1 MGIVGTEGHEKWIWT
16 LWFMVLFILFWEKV
30 MSSNYYHKLTNLQQ
44 KIFYF
49 WEIKNVWSE
58 TNPNLFQTAVISE
71 RKLIF
76 CQFESV
82 FRKVVFV
89 LFELLL
95 FDIARVVLTLISVKC
110 GMCCCCLCM
119 CVYKKSQKY
128 LRCQSMGG
136 ESTAAK

>member
-1 MGIVGTEGHEKWIWT
+1 MNS
-16 LWFMVLFILFWEKV
+16 LVLFIYLLNLLKIYLFFSGKRLCHQIIIISSLIYSRKYFIFEK
-30 MSSNYYHKLTNLQQ
+30 LL
-44 KIFYF
+44 
-49 WEIKNVWSE
+49 NVWSE

-82 FRKVVFV
+82 FRKAVFL

-119 CVYKKSQKY
+119 CMYKKSQKC